1 MSRVDQVI
9 VSKSHVVLN
18 PIVDVLVPPQL
29 LELEQFHYLLCLD
42 QFVAFAES
50 QLFDCGQYLLRR
62 LGDVSDAPETEVLE
76 SIHHAELV
84 WTLCKAHHGSS
95 EV

>member
-9 VSKSHVVLN
+9 VSKSHVVLD

-29 LELEQFHYLLCLD
+29 LELEQFHYLPCLD

-50 QLFDCGQYLLRR
+50 QLFDCGQYLLRC
-62 LGDVSDAPETEVLE
+62 LGDVSDAPETKILE
-76 SIHHAELV
+76 SLHHAELV
-84 WTLCKAHHGSS
+84 YTLSKAHHGSS